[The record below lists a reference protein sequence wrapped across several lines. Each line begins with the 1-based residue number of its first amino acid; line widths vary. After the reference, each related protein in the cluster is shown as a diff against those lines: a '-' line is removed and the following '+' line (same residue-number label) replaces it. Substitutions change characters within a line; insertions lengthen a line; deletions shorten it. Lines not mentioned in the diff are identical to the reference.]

1 MVFRPVVLML
11 LVVLASLSLS
21 GCGMLGLGGDGDGDG
36 EAEAESLDLIDFGD
50 DLIGFGR
57 GQVVAEALSVD
68 PGSLVEIS
76 FLYNFQVRMER
87 LQRMIRDLDSTSD
100 YSSPSDVNLEWVAEV
115 HEVTREADDFFREL
129 TSLEFPD
136 AQRIQYEY
144 LYVGM
149 LEAVQIAGF
158 GSDRLLAAAVLVGPS
173 GRSLLNMEGV
183 EADRFDALIRESEFF
198 LRDAERRAD
207 RDIDSIRDAVS
218 SLRVR

>member
-21 GCGMLGLGGDGDGDG
+21 GCGMLGLGGDGDG

-50 DLIGFGR
+50 DLPTPEPD
-57 GQVVAEALSVD
+57 QVVAEALSVD

-207 RDIDSIRDAVS
+207 REIDSIRDAVS